1 MQKNGSD
8 FFENLQF
15 HFPSKLYKLCTE
27 SDVDCSY
34 SFILNVSL
42 KGMLMSLMRSKLKSK
57 HVGLSIYCLTLQRV
71 CFMFVVLFV
80 ALFPHIFA
88 PQYDIML
95 VYCCPHCVIFYLSC
109 FNFTVLV
116 IFLVDVI
123 FPLLLAQC
131 LALSLCFYSC
141 LMAKP
146 CQLPYLHP

>member
-1 MQKNGSD
+1 MWASV
-8 FFENLQF
+8 
-15 HFPSKLYKLCTE
+15 Y
-27 SDVDCSY
+27 
-34 SFILNVSL
+34 
-42 KGMLMSLMRSKLKSK
+42 
-57 HVGLSIYCLTLQRV
+57 IYCLTQCV
-71 CFMFVVLFV
+71 YFKFVVLFV

-95 VYCCPHCVIFYLSC
+95 VYCCPPLCYFYLSC
-109 FNFTVLV
+109 FNFTMLV

>member
-1 MQKNGSD
+1 MWASV
-8 FFENLQF
+8 
-15 HFPSKLYKLCTE
+15 Y
-27 SDVDCSY
+27 
-34 SFILNVSL
+34 
-42 KGMLMSLMRSKLKSK
+42 
-57 HVGLSIYCLTLQRV
+57 IYCLTLQRV
-71 CFMFVVLFV
+71 YFKFVVLFV

-95 VYCCPHCVIFYLSC
+95 VYCCPPLCYFYLSW
-109 FNFTVLV
+109 FNFTMLV